1 MVKLTNQQKRELEAL
16 HNMSDDEIDFSD
28 IPERPEHIGSTGPK
42 PGNSAIAP
50 FCRPIWKDINLKLDE
65 YAVDC
70 FQSNLRAQ
78 RGNH

>member
-28 IPERPEHIGSTGPK
+28 IPERPIDWSK
-42 PGNSAIAP
+42 ARIAP
-50 FCRPIWKDINLKLDE
+50 FYRPIWKDINLKLDE

-70 FQSNLRAQ
+70 FQSNLTEWAIIR
-78 RGNH
+78 RGY